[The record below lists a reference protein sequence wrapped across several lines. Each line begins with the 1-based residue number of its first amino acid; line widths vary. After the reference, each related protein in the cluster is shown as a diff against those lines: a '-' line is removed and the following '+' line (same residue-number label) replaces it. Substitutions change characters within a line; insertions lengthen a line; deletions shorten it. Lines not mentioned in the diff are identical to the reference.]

1 MNLKYLG
8 KLIKN
13 IISSNPTLIL
23 LGSEILFQEAK
34 SDTLTLCLAA
44 IEFRVSPG
52 LTLYFFDTMK
62 ATNIMNKKLFIFYL
76 DDEKIQRFKYL
87 NSNK

>member
-1 MNLKYLG
+1 MTV
-8 KLIKN
+8 
-13 IISSNPTLIL
+13 SSNPTLIL

-44 IEFRVSPG
+44 IEVRVSPG
-52 LTLYFFDTMK
+52 LTLYFFEAMK
-62 ATNIMNKKLFIFYL
+62 ATNIMNKKLFFFYL
-76 DDEKIQRFKYL
+76 HDKKIQRFKYL